1 MAIDGHERHNHGATA
16 VYQHHQAQIP
26 AVTRQSAVGIF
37 VKLDGGGKHLSKVI
51 GKRIKEKGEK
61 RKENV
66 FLVRKSAEVRKS
78 ERL

>member
-37 VKLDGGGKHLSKVI
+37 VKLDGGGKHLSKV
-51 GKRIKEKGEK
+51 KGERTK
-61 RKENV
+61 DKGFFSR
-66 FLVRKSAEVRKS
+66 EVRLSPKDDIV
-78 ERL
+78 